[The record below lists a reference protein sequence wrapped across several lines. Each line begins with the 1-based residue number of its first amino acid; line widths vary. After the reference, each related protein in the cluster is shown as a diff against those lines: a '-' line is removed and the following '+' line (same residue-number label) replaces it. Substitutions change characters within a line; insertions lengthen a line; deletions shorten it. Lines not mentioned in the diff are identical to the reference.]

1 MAEMV
6 QKPRTWDDA
15 VMHVLRIVPLM
26 VLLAAA
32 MSGCAHSPPPP
43 PTTPQPAPAGAPPIP
58 TSTALPP
65 DVLEVTWQLES
76 IVTPVETV
84 KPDRPELY
92 TVRFERTGRMS
103 VRADCNRGS
112 GSFTV
117 TTGRRLTFG
126 PIALTR
132 AACPPGSLSD
142 RFVRDVG
149 RVSSYVVRDGAL
161 FLEMPVDSGT
171 LRFRRQ

>member
-15 VMHVLRIVPLM
+15 VMHVSRIVPLM

-43 PTTPQPAPAGAPPIP
+43 TTPQPAPAGTPPIP
-58 TSTALPP
+58 TSAALPP
-65 DVLEVTWQLES
+65 DVMEVTWQWES
-76 IVTPVETV
+76 LVTPVETV

-92 TVRFERTGRMS
+92 TVRFERTGRVS

-117 TTGRRLTFG
+117 TTGRRITFG
-126 PIALTR
+126 PLALTR

-149 RVSSYVVRDGAL
+149 RVSSYFVRDGAL